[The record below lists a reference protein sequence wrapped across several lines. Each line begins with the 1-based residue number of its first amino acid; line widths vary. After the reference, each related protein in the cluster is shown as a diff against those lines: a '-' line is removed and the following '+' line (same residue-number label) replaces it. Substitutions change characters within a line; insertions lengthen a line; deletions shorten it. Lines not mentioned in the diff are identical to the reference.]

1 VTGAINIVSPV
12 VPATKESTMS
22 EGDGYTVMKLTD
34 FEEMEG
40 SGACTWRLA
49 RKSLDVG
56 AFGMNLVD
64 VGPGGNIPEHTEEDR
79 DHEEVFIVLEGDA
92 VAVLD
97 GTDQPAPKGT
107 FVRVSPHVRRTIR
120 NDGDSPARVLIVS
133 APRES
138 GYEPMAWG

>member
-1 VTGAINIVSPV
+1 MTQ
-12 VPATKESTMS
+12 
-22 EGDGYTVMKLTD
+22 GDGYTVKKLTD

-40 SGACTWRLA
+40 SGECTWRLA

-64 VGPGGNIPEHTEEDR
+64 IGPGGNIPEHTEEER
-79 DHEEVFIVLEGDA
+79 DQEEVFVVIEGDA

-97 GTDQPAPKGT
+97 GMDQPAPEGT

-120 NDGDSPARVLIVS
+120 NDGEGHARILIVS
-133 APRES
+133 APRSS
-138 GYEPMAWG
+138 GYEPMGWG